1 LKRFLNSL
9 DQGILWYN
17 PAMIQK
23 AMKFLN
29 QDIWR
34 IRAREAKGFRGKCV
48 RMLRIFLLSFS
59 QFSSDMCS
67 LRAAALTFFSLLS
80 IVPVLAMSFGI
91 AKGFGLDKLL
101 REKLLENMQGQQ
113 EVFNRI
119 ITFAETMLDN
129 TKGGLVAGV
138 GVALLLWSVIQ
149 VLGNIESSFNGI
161 WGIKKSRSLGR
172 KFTDYLSLML
182 IAPVLYIVATS
193 ATVFAAS
200 QVVAITQK
208 LSFLGAVLPIIMLG
222 IKIISFLLFGGLLT
236 YLYIAMPNG
245 KVHFKSALLGGIVAG
260 VLYQI
265 VQWIYIRFQIGAS
278 NAGAIY
284 GSFAALPLFLIWLQT
299 SWRIVLYGAEL
310 SFSHQN
316 EQTFE
321 FEQDCLSANYET
333 KKLLSLSIAQICV
346 GRFTAGLSPLSAE
359 EIAAQLEMPVRLAR
373 DLIFGLTQA
382 NILIT
387 AQGESERDRRYQ
399 PARDIGDMTVQ
410 FVIEQMEKAG
420 TSNIPVAKT
429 PELEKLRGALLSFE
443 KTLQKLP
450 ENKRLKDLTSAHAS

>member
-1 LKRFLNSL
+1 
-9 DQGILWYN
+9 
-17 PAMIQK
+17 MIKKLQ
-23 AMKFLN
+23 KFLK

-34 IRAREAKGFRGKCV
+34 IRRGEARGLRGRCI
-48 RMLRIFLLSFS
+48 RLLRIFLISFS

-119 ITFAETMLDN
+119 ISFAETMLDN

-149 VLGNIESSFNGI
+149 ILGNIESSFNDI
-161 WGIKKSRSLGR
+161 WGIKKQRSLGR

-193 ATVFAAS
+193 ATVFVAS
-200 QVVAITQK
+200 QITVITQK
-208 LSFLGAVLPIIMLG
+208 IAFLGAVAPLIMLG
-222 IKIISFLLFGGLLT
+222 VKLVTFLLFGGLLT

-245 KVHFKSALLGGIVAG
+245 KIHFKSALLGGIVAG

-265 VQWIYIRFQIGAS
+265 VQWIYIRFQIGVS

-310 SFSHQN
+310 AFSHQN

-321 FEQDCLSANYET
+321 FEQDCLSASYEVR
-333 KKLLSLSIAQICV
+333 KLLSLRIAQACV
-346 GRFTAGLSPLSAE
+346 ARFSAGLKPLSAE
-359 EIAAQLEMPVRLAR
+359 DIAAELEMPVRLTR
-373 DLIFGLTQA
+373 DLIFRLTEA
-382 NILIT
+382 GILTT
-387 AQGESERDRRYQ
+387 AQGESERDRPYQ
-399 PARDIGDMTVQ
+399 PARDVGDMTVQ

-420 TSNIPVAKT
+420 TSNIPVAET
-429 PELEKLRGALLSFE
+429 PELEKLRGSLAVFAQ
-443 KTLQKLP
+443 TIQKLP
-450 ENKRLKDLTSAHAS
+450 ENKLLKNLR

>member
-1 LKRFLNSL
+1 MPFEFLEPGPFMVQS
-9 DQGILWYN
+9 
-17 PAMIQK
+17 PMIQK
-23 AMKFLN
+23 VQKFLK

-34 IRAREAKGFRGKCV
+34 IRRREATGFRGKAI
-48 RMLRIFLLSFS
+48 RLLRIFLLSFS

-113 EVFNRI
+113 EVLNRI

-161 WGIKKSRSLGR
+161 WGIKKERTLGR

-182 IAPVLYIVATS
+182 VAPVLYIIATS

-208 LSFLGAVLPIIMLG
+208 LAFLGAVVPLIMMGL
-222 IKIISFLLFGGLLT
+222 KLISFLLFGGLLT

-245 KVHFKSALLGGIVAG
+245 KVHFKSALLGGVVAG
-260 VLYQI
+260 ILYQV
-265 VQWIYIRFQIGAS
+265 VQWVYIRFQIGAS
-278 NAGAIY
+278 SAGAIY

-310 SFSHQN
+310 AFSHQN

-321 FEQDCLSANYET
+321 FEQDCLSASYET
-333 KKLLSLSIAQICV
+333 RKLLSLRIAQLSV
-346 GRFTAGLSPLSAE
+346 ARFTQGLPPLSAE
-359 EIAAQLEMPVRLAR
+359 NIAAQLEMPVRLAR
-373 DLIFGLTQA
+373 DLLFRLTEA
-382 NILIT
+382 NILTI

-399 PARDIGDMTVQ
+399 PARDVGDMTVQ
-410 FVIEQMEKAG
+410 FVVEQMEKAG
-420 TSNIPVAKT
+420 THDIPVAQT
-429 PELEKLRGALLSFE
+429 PELEKLSGSLLAFE
-443 KTLQKLP
+443 RTIQKLP
-450 ENKRLKDLTSAHAS
+450 ENKLLKDLSPTHGS

>member
-1 LKRFLNSL
+1 ML
-9 DQGILWYN
+9 
-17 PAMIQK
+17 QK
-23 AMKFLN
+23 AQKFLE

-161 WGIKKSRSLGR
+161 WGIKKPRSLGR

-200 QVVAITQK
+200 QAVAITQK
-208 LSFLGAVLPIIMLG
+208 LSFLGAVLPLIMLG
-222 IKIISFLLFGGLLT
+222 IKIVSFLLFGGLLT

-278 NAGAIY
+278 SAGAIY

-310 SFSHQN
+310 AFSHQN

-321 FEQDCLSANYET
+321 FEQDCLSASYEIR
-333 KKLLSLSIAQICV
+333 KLLSLRIAQVCIA
-346 GRFTAGLSPLSAE
+346 RFTEGLPPLSAE
-359 EIAAQLEMPVRLAR
+359 EIASQVEIPIRLTR
-373 DLIFGLTQA
+373 DLIFHLTEA
-382 NILIT
+382 NILT
-387 AQGESERDRRYQ
+387 TVQGESERDRRYQ
-399 PARDIGDMTVQ
+399 PARDIGDMTVH

-420 TSNIPVAKT
+420 TSDVPVAKT
-429 PELEKLRGALLSFE
+429 PELEKLRGSLLAFE
-443 KTLQKLP
+443 RTLQKLP
-450 ENKRLKDLTSAHAS
+450 ENKLLRDLGLVHES

>member
-1 LKRFLNSL
+1 
-9 DQGILWYN
+9 
-17 PAMIQK
+17 MISKLQ
-23 AMKFLN
+23 KFLK

-34 IRAREAKGFRGKCV
+34 IRAREAKGFKGKCI
-48 RMLRIFLLSFS
+48 RLLRIFMISFS
-59 QFSSDMCS
+59 QFTSDMCS

-119 ITFAETMLDN
+119 ITFAETMLEN
-129 TKGGLVAGV
+129 TKGGVVAGV

-161 WGIKKSRSLGR
+161 WGIKKQRSLGR
-172 KFTDYLSLML
+172 KFTDYLSMML
-182 IAPVLYIVATS
+182 IAPVLYVVATS

-200 QVVAITQK
+200 HITAITQK
-208 LSFLGAVLPIIMLG
+208 IAVLGAVAPLITMGLKVFPCLV
-222 IKIISFLLFGGLLT
+222 FGGLLT
-236 YLYIAMPNG
+236 YIYIAMPNG
-245 KVHFKSALLGGIVAG
+245 KVHFKSALLGGMVAG
-260 VLYQI
+260 VLYLI

-310 SFSHQN
+310 AFSHQN

-321 FEQDCLSANYET
+321 FEQDCLSASYGIR
-333 KKLLSLSIAQICV
+333 KLLSLRITQMCV
-346 GRFTAGLSPLSAE
+346 ARFAAGLPPLSAE
-359 EIAAQLEMPVRLAR
+359 EIASQLEMPIRLAR
-373 DLIFGLTQA
+373 DLLFHLSEA
-382 NILIT
+382 NILTI
-387 AQGESERDRRYQ
+387 AQGESERDRHYQ
-399 PARDIGDMTVQ
+399 PARDVGDMTVQ

-420 TSNIPVAKT
+420 TTNVPVAKT
-429 PELEKLRGALLSFE
+429 PELEKLQTSLAAFE
-443 KTLQKLP
+443 RALQKLP
-450 ENKRLKDLTSAHAS
+450 ENQLLKNLNIATP

>member
-1 LKRFLNSL
+1 
-9 DQGILWYN
+9 
-17 PAMIQK
+17 MISKLQ
-23 AMKFLN
+23 KFLK

-34 IRAREAKGFRGKCV
+34 IRAREVKGFKGKCI
-48 RMLRIFLLSFS
+48 RLLRIFMISFS
-59 QFSSDMCS
+59 QFTSDMCS

-119 ITFAETMLDN
+119 ITFAETMLEN
-129 TKGGLVAGV
+129 TKGGVVAGV

-161 WGIKKSRSLGR
+161 WGIKRQRSLGR
-172 KFTDYLSLML
+172 KFTDYLSMML
-182 IAPVLYIVATS
+182 IAPVLYVVAAS

-200 QVVAITQK
+200 HITAITQK
-208 LSFLGAVLPIIMLG
+208 VAVLGAVAPLITMGL
-222 IKIISFLLFGGLLT
+222 KIFPCLVFGGLLT
-236 YLYIAMPNG
+236 YIYIAMQNG
-245 KVHFKSALLGGIVAG
+245 KVPFKSAFLGGIVAG
-260 VLYQI
+260 VLYLV

-310 SFSHQN
+310 AFSHQN

-321 FEQDCLSANYET
+321 FEQDCLNVNYEI
-333 KKLLSLSIAQICV
+333 KKLLSLRIARLCV
-346 GRFTAGLSPLSAE
+346 ARFTEGLPPLSPE
-359 EIAAQLEMPVRLAR
+359 EIAVQLEMPIRLTR
-373 DLIFGLTQA
+373 DLLFHLTEA
-382 NILIT
+382 NILTI
-387 AQGESERDRRYQ
+387 AQGATERDRLYQ
-399 PARDIGDMTVQ
+399 PARDVGDMTVH
-410 FVIEQMEKAG
+410 FVIKQMEKAG
-420 TSNIPVAKT
+420 TTGIPVAKS
-429 PELEKLRGALLSFE
+429 PELEKLRESLAAFDRA
-443 KTLQKLP
+443 LQKLP
-450 ENKRLKDLTSAHAS
+450 ENQLLKNLNAA

>member
-1 LKRFLNSL
+1 MVQS
-9 DQGILWYN
+9 
-17 PAMIQK
+17 AMIQR
-23 AMKFLN
+23 AMRFLK

-34 IRAREAKGFRGKCV
+34 IRRRDATGIRGKGV
-48 RMLRIFLLSFS
+48 RLLRIFLLSFS

-101 REKLLENMQGQQ
+101 REKLLESMQGQQ
-113 EVFNRI
+113 EILNRI

-161 WGIKKSRSLGR
+161 WGIKKERTLGR

-182 IAPVLYIVATS
+182 VAPVLYIVATS

-200 QVVAITQK
+200 QVVVITQK
-208 LSFLGAVLPIIMLG
+208 LAFLGAVVPLILMGL
-222 IKIISFLLFGGLLT
+222 KLISFLLFGGLLT

-245 KVHFKSALLGGIVAG
+245 KVHFKSALLGGVVAG

-265 VQWIYIRFQIGAS
+265 VQWFYIRFQIGAS
-278 NAGAIY
+278 SAGAIY

-310 SFSHQN
+310 AFSHQN

-321 FEQDCLSANYET
+321 FEQDCLSASYEIR
-333 KKLLSLSIAQICV
+333 KLLSLRITQLCV
-346 GRFTAGLSPLSAE
+346 SRFAPGFPPLSAE
-359 EIAAQLEMPVRLAR
+359 EIAAQLEMPIRLTR
-373 DLIFGLTQA
+373 DLLFHLTEA
-382 NILIT
+382 HILTI
-387 AQGESERDRRYQ
+387 AHGESERDRRYQ
-399 PARDIGDMTVQ
+399 PARDVGDMTVQ
-410 FVIEQMEKAG
+410 FVVEQMEKAG
-420 TSNIPVAKT
+420 THDIPIAQT
-429 PELEKLRGALLSFE
+429 PELEKLRASLLAFE
-443 KTLQKLP
+443 HTIQKLP
-450 ENKRLKDLTSAHAS
+450 ENKLLKDLSPVRGS

>member
-1 LKRFLNSL
+1 MVQSPVIKKMQQFLK
-9 DQGILWYN
+9 
-17 PAMIQK
+17 
-23 AMKFLN
+23 

-34 IRAREAKGFRGKCV
+34 IRSREARGLRGKCI
-48 RMLRIFLLSFS
+48 RTLRIFLISFS

-67 LRAAALTFFSLLS
+67 LRASALTFFSLLS

-113 EVFNRI
+113 EIFNRI
-119 ITFAETMLDN
+119 ITFAETMLEN

-149 VLGNIESSFNGI
+149 VLGNIESSFNDI
-161 WGIKKSRSLGR
+161 WGIKKQRSLGR

-200 QVVAITQK
+200 QLTLIMQK
-208 LSFLGAVLPIIMLG
+208 IAFLGAVAPLIMFG
-222 IKIISFLLFGGLLT
+222 VKFVTFLLFGGLLT

-245 KVHFKSALLGGIVAG
+245 KIRFKSALLGGIVAG
-260 VLYQI
+260 VLYQV
-265 VQWIYIRFQIGAS
+265 VQWIYIRFQVGVS
-278 NAGAIY
+278 SAGAIY
-284 GSFAALPLFLIWLQT
+284 GSFAALPLFLIWLQM

-310 SFSHQN
+310 AFSHQN

-321 FEQDCLSANYET
+321 FEQDCLSANYEVR
-333 KKLLSLSIAQICV
+333 KLLSLRIAQVCIT
-346 GRFTAGLSPLSAE
+346 RFAEGLTPLSVEA
-359 EIAAQLEMPVRLAR
+359 IAAQLEMPVRLAR
-373 DLIFGLTQA
+373 DLLFHLTEA
-382 NILIT
+382 NILAT
-387 AQGESERDRRYQ
+387 AQGESERDRLYQ
-399 PARDIGDMTVQ
+399 PAQDVGNMTVQ

-420 TSNIPVAKT
+420 TSNIPVAGT
-429 PELEKLRGALLSFE
+429 PELEKLRESLLAFGNALN
-443 KTLQKLP
+443 KLP
-450 ENKRLKDLTSAHAS
+450 ENKLLKDLR

>member
-1 LKRFLNSL
+1 MIKKMQRFL
-9 DQGILWYN
+9 
-17 PAMIQK
+17 K
-23 AMKFLN
+23 

-34 IRAREAKGFRGKCV
+34 IRTREAKGLRGKCI
-48 RMLRIFLLSFS
+48 RLLRIFLLSFS

-67 LRAAALTFFSLLS
+67 LRASALTFYSLLS

-119 ITFAETMLDN
+119 MTFAETMLDN

-149 VLGNIESSFNGI
+149 VLGNIESSFNDI
-161 WGIKKSRSLGR
+161 WGIKKQRSLGR

-193 ATVFAAS
+193 ATVFVAS

-208 LSFLGAVLPIIMLG
+208 LAFLGAVVPFILFG
-222 IKIISFLLFGGLLT
+222 VKIVTFLLFGGLLT

-245 KVHFKSALLGGIVAG
+245 KIRFKSALLGGIVAG

-265 VQWIYIRFQIGAS
+265 VQWVYIRFQIGVS

-310 SFSHQN
+310 AFSHQN

-321 FEQDCLSANYET
+321 FEQDCLSASYEVR
-333 KKLLSLSIAQICV
+333 KLLSLRIAQLCV
-346 GRFTAGLSPLSAE
+346 SRFVPGLQPLSAE

-373 DLIFGLTQA
+373 DLIFRLTEA
-382 NILIT
+382 NILTT
-387 AQGESERDRRYQ
+387 AQGANERDRLYQ
-399 PARDIGDMTVQ
+399 PARDVGDMTVR

-420 TSNIPVAKT
+420 TSDVPVAET
-429 PELEKLRGALLSFE
+429 PELEKLRGSLAAFDRA
-443 KTLQKLP
+443 LQKLP
-450 ENKRLKDLTSAHAS
+450 ENKLLKDLR

>member
-1 LKRFLNSL
+1 MVQS
-9 DQGILWYN
+9 
-17 PAMIQK
+17 AMINKVQ
-23 AMKFLN
+23 KFLT

-34 IRAREAKGFRGKCV
+34 IRAHEAKGLKGKCI
-48 RMLRIFLLSFS
+48 RLLRIFMISFS
-59 QFSSDMCS
+59 QFTSDMCS

-119 ITFAETMLDN
+119 ITFAETMLEN
-129 TKGGLVAGV
+129 TKGGVVAGV

-161 WGIKKSRSLGR
+161 WGIKRQRSLGR
-172 KFTDYLSLML
+172 KFTDYLSMML
-182 IAPVLYIVATS
+182 IAPVLYVVATS

-200 QVVAITQK
+200 HITAITQK
-208 LSFLGAVLPIIMLG
+208 VAVLGMVAPLITMGL
-222 IKIISFLLFGGLLT
+222 KIFPCLVFGGLLT
-236 YLYIAMPNG
+236 YIYIAMPNG
-245 KVHFKSALLGGIVAG
+245 KVRFKSALLGGIAAG
-260 VLYQI
+260 VLYLI

-278 NAGAIY
+278 KAGAIY

-310 SFSHQN
+310 AFSHQN

-321 FEQDCLSANYET
+321 FEQDCLSASYEIR
-333 KKLLSLSIAQICV
+333 KLLSLRITQMCV
-346 GRFTAGLSPLSAE
+346 ARFAEGLAPISAE
-359 EIAAQLEMPVRLAR
+359 EIASKLEMPIRLTR
-373 DLIFGLTQA
+373 DLLFRLTEA
-382 NILIT
+382 NILTI
-387 AQGESERDRRYQ
+387 AQGESEWDRHYQ
-399 PARDIGDMTVQ
+399 PARDVGDMTVQ

-420 TSNIPVAKT
+420 TTNVPVAKT
-429 PELEKLRGALLSFE
+429 PELEKLQASLAAFE
-443 KTLQKLP
+443 RALQKLP
-450 ENKRLKDLTSAHAS
+450 ENQLLKNLNAIA